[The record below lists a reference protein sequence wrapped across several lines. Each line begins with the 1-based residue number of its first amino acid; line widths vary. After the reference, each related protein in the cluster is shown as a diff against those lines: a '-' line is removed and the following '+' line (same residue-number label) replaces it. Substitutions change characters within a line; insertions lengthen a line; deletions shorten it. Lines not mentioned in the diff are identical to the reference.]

1 MSHQQPAHDSGT
13 TPRRVGVLHRTGA
26 WCARH
31 FVIVIVL
38 WVAALAAF
46 QGLQHAFGGDYSDNF
61 AIPGTQSQDGLDV
74 LKAHDPAAGGYGS
87 QVVVHDADKPLSGL
101 SSQMSSTVAS
111 LQKLPDVLSVQNPL
125 TAQSSAVG
133 PVSGDGKTAYITI
146 RFSVQ
151 PSTLGSGYLHGVDSA
166 VQPLRA
172 AGAEVEY
179 GGSLGELAR
188 PAANDRISEA
198 IGFGVAVLVLL
209 IGFGS
214 LLAALLPLIT
224 ALICVVCG
232 LGLLGLLAAAT
243 TFATVSPTLATMIGL
258 GVGIDYAL
266 FLVTRHR
273 QNLMDG
279 EDPVAAA
286 GTATA
291 TSGRAVLLSGCT
303 VIIALCGLWV
313 SGIGFI
319 GKLGVAAAVT
329 VVTAVLGALTLVPA
343 MLGLIGRHIDRIHV
357 RKPIAE
363 VEADA
368 EPAPATGPRT
378 GSGAGSASGGGATGP
393 APAGES
399 KGADAGGDRPGAG
412 SAGDRAGAGS
422 AGGAPGPAPGRGA
435 GQGPDARPVPGRVR
449 TTTHGTWHRYAQRVE
464 RRPWWFL
471 AGGVVVLAVLAF
483 PVFFIQLGHI
493 GDGADPKS
501 FTDRR
506 AYDLM
511 SSAFGPGSNGP
522 LTLVVDQSKVPQ
534 DDRSSLE
541 SKVQQSLTKVPNA
554 AVITPLTPTQ
564 DGDVLTATAYSAAAP
579 QDARTT
585 SLANH
590 LTDDVLP
597 DAVSGTAARTYVT
610 GTTAA
615 QVDFLDIVASRL
627 PLIIAVVV
635 GLAFLVILAVFRGV
649 LVAVKAALLN
659 VLSIAASY
667 GVVVAVFQWGWG
679 GPALGVSG
687 DVPIE
692 SYVPMMMFA
701 IVFGLSMDYEIF
713 LLTRIHEAWLATR
726 DPRASVAHA
735 LEITA
740 RVITCAALIMVSVF
754 AAFILSDNIVVKM
767 LGLGLAVSVLIDAT
781 VVRLLL
787 VPAVMTLLGRA
798 AWWTPRWLDRILPHL
813 DAEGSEDREPPAA
826 PVRH

>member
-1 MSHQQPAHDSGT
+1 MPLSPSVHGRATRSSRG
-13 TPRRVGVLHRTGA
+13 GVLRRTGE

-31 FVIVIVL
+31 FVVVIVL
-38 WVAALAAF
+38 WLAALAGA
-46 QGLQHAFGGDYSDNF
+46 QALQHAYGGDYSDDF
-61 AIPGTQSQDGLDV
+61 SVPGTQSQDGLDV
-74 LKAHDPAAGGYGS
+74 LEAHAPSAGGYSS
-87 QVVVHDADKPLSGL
+87 QVVVHDPDGSLSAVG
-101 SSQMSSTVAS
+101 SQVSTVVGS
-111 LQKLPDVLSVQNPL
+111 LGKLPDVLSVQNPL
-125 TAQSSAVG
+125 STDTPATTPNVG
-133 PVSGDGKTAYITI
+133 PLSTDGKTAYITI
-146 RFSVQ
+146 RFAVQ
-151 PSTLGSGYLHGVDSA
+151 PSTLGAGYLDGVDSA

-172 AGAEVEY
+172 AGVEVEY
-179 GGSLGELAR
+179 GGPLGELAR
-188 PAANDRISEA
+188 PEANDRTSEA

-214 LLAALLPLIT
+214 LVAALLPLVT
-224 ALICVVCG
+224 ALVCVVLG
-232 LGLLGLLAAAT
+232 LGLLGLLAATT
-243 TFATVSPTLATMIGL
+243 TFATVSPTLATMIGI

-279 EDPVAAA
+279 GDPVTAA
-286 GTATA
+286 GRAAA

-303 VIIALCGLWV
+303 VIVALCGLWV

-319 GKLGVAAAVT
+319 GKLGLAAAVT
-329 VVTAVLGALTLVPA
+329 VVTAVVGALTLVPA
-343 MLGLIGRHIDRIHV
+343 VLGLIGRHIDRVHV
-357 RKPIAE
+357 RRPVAE
-363 VEADA
+363 TDA
-368 EPAPATGPRT
+368 EPA
-378 GSGAGSASGGGATGP
+378 
-393 APAGES
+393 
-399 KGADAGGDRPGAG
+399 
-412 SAGDRAGAGS
+412 
-422 AGGAPGPAPGRGA
+422 APG
-435 GQGPDARPVPGRVR
+435 DASHG
-449 TTTHGTWHRYAQRVE
+449 TGTWHRYAQRVE

-493 GDGADPKS
+493 GDGADPGS

-522 LTLVVDQSKVPQ
+522 LTLVIDQSAVAQ
-534 DDRSSLE
+534 GDRSALE
-541 SKVQQSLTKVPNA
+541 SQAQQALTKVPDA
-554 AVITPLTPTQ
+554 ALITPLTPTS
-564 DGDVLTATAYSAAAP
+564 DGDVLTATAYSVAAP
-579 QDARTT
+579 QDVKTT
-585 SLANH
+585 DLVNRLA
-590 LTDDVLP
+590 DDVLP
-597 DAVSGTAARTYVT
+597 GAVSGTDAQTYVT

-615 QVDFLDIVASRL
+615 QVDFLDIVSSRL

-635 GLAFLVILAVFRGV
+635 GLAFLIILAVFRGL
-649 LVAVKAALLN
+649 LVAVKAAVLN
-659 VLSIAASY
+659 VLSIAAAY

-713 LLTRIHEAWLATR
+713 LLSRIHEAWLRTR
-726 DPRASVAHA
+726 DPRAAVAQA

-754 AAFILSDNIVVKM
+754 AAFLISDNIVVKM
-767 LGLGLAVSVLIDAT
+767 LGLGLAASVLIDAT
-781 VVRLLL
+781 IVRLLL

-813 DAEGSEDREPPAA
+813 DAEGPRDREPPATPA
-826 PVRH
+826 RR

>member
-13 TPRRVGVLHRTGA
+13 AARRAGVLHATGV

-31 FVIVIVL
+31 FVTVLVL
-38 WVAALAAF
+38 WLAAVAAL
-46 QGLQHAFGGDYSDNF
+46 QVLQHAYGGDYSDDF
-61 AIPGTQSQDGLDV
+61 SISGTQSQDGLDV
-74 LKAHDPAAGGYGS
+74 LEAHAPSAGGYSS
-87 QVVVHDADKPLSGL
+87 QVVVHDADKSLSGL
-101 SSQMSSTVAS
+101 SGQMSTAVGS
-111 LQKLPDVLSVQNPL
+111 LQKLPDVLSAQNPL
-125 TAQSSAVG
+125 TAPS
-133 PVSGDGKTAYITI
+133 SGDGPDVGPLSGDGRTAYITV

-151 PSTLGSGYLHGVDSA
+151 PSTLGAGYLDGVDSA

-188 PAANDRISEA
+188 PEANDRTSEA

-214 LLAALLPLIT
+214 LLAALLPLVT

-273 QNLMDG
+273 QNIMDG
-279 EDPVAAA
+279 RDPVAAA
-286 GTATA
+286 GAATA

-343 MLGLIGRHIDRIHV
+343 VLGLIGRHIDRIHV
-357 RKPIAE
+357 RRPVAE

-368 EPAPATGPRT
+368 EP
-378 GSGAGSASGGGATGP
+378 GP
-393 APAGES
+393 AAAPDPVE
-399 KGADAGGDRPGAG
+399 G
-412 SAGDRAGAGS
+412 STA
-422 AGGAPGPAPGRGA
+422 
-435 GQGPDARPVPGRVR
+435 
-449 TTTHGTWHRYAQRVE
+449 HGTWHRYAQRVE

-493 GDGADPKS
+493 GDGADPRS

-522 LTLVVDQSKVPQ
+522 LTLVIDQSEVPQ
-534 DDRSSLE
+534 SDRSALQSQA
-541 SKVQQSLTKVPNA
+541 QQSLTKVPDA
-554 AVITPLTPTQ
+554 AVITPLTATQ
-564 DGDVLTATAYSAAAP
+564 DGDVLTATAYSVAAP

-585 SLANH
+585 SLVDH
-590 LTDDVLP
+590 LSDDVLP
-597 DAVSGTAARTYVT
+597 DAVSGTSASTYVT

-615 QVDFLDIVASRL
+615 QVDFLDIVSSRL

-649 LVAVKAALLN
+649 LVALKAALLN

-713 LLTRIHEAWLATR
+713 LLTRIHEAWLATG
-726 DPRASVAHA
+726 DPKASVAHA

-754 AAFILSDNIVVKM
+754 AAFIISDNIVVKM

-813 DAEGSEDREPPAA
+813 DAEGRAKTGADGAA
-826 PVRH
+826 PGR